1 MSFHVQDSG
10 ALAICVTVFVT
21 VFVTI
26 FVTVFVTV
34 FVIVFVT
41 VFVFEKLKVSM
52 SKIRELFPS
61 V

>member
-1 MSFHVQDSG
+1 MSFHVQDSE

-21 VFVTI
+21 VFVTP
-26 FVTVFVTV
+26 FVT
-34 FVIVFVT
+34 VFVT